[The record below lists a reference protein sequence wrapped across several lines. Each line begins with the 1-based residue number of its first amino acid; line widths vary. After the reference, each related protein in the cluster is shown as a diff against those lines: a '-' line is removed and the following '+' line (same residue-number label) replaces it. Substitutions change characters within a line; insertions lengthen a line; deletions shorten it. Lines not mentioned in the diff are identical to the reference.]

1 MKKISFS
8 DISIRV
14 IHSTFNTRF
23 FLARACQKLPPLAW
37 VVNRVLFAGDDIQV
51 LPLDAAI
58 KTDLAVNVQ
67 ELEVNTAVSV
77 SNGNTVFPSQV
88 LKEMIT
94 RSRYHFIMDTCICR
108 TSNDCQNYP
117 NDMGC
122 LFLGRGAQRISSK
135 LGRTVS
141 AAEAIQHINRC
152 QEAGLVPIIGRNKID
167 SLWLNTGPKEEL
179 LSICHCCQ
187 CCCLWKMTPN
197 LPENMTSS
205 FSSMEGV
212 EIIFQEEKCNG
223 CGLCAR
229 GLCFVDAITLEDGE
243 IKRNMEKCRICG
255 RCVEI
260 CPKGALEIEIQVD
273 AFKRSLERVE
283 PLVDVE
289 LE

>member
-1 MKKISFS
+1 MRKISIS
-8 DISIRV
+8 DISIRL

-23 FLARACQKLPPLAW
+23 FMARACQKLPPLVW
-37 VVNRVLFAGDDIQV
+37 LVNRILFAGDDIQV
-51 LPLDAAI
+51 LPMDATI
-58 KTDLAVNVQ
+58 KTNFAVNVQ
-67 ELEVNTAVSV
+67 KLNVNTKVPV
-77 SNGNTVFPSQV
+77 SNENTVLPSQV
-88 LKEMIT
+88 LREMIT
-94 RSRYHFIMDTCICR
+94 KSRYHFIMDDCICR
-108 TSNDCQNYP
+108 TSNNCQNYP
-117 NDMGC
+117 HNMGC
-122 LFLGRGAQRISSK
+122 LFLGKGTQRISSK

-141 AAEAIQHINRC
+141 ADEAIQHINQC

-197 LPENMTSS
+197 LPESMTGS

-212 EIIFQEEKCNG
+212 EIIFQEEKCND

-229 GLCFVDAITLEDGE
+229 NQCFVDAISMEEGRIT
-243 IKRNMEKCRICG
+243 RNMKKCRICG

-260 CPKGALEIEIQVD
+260 CPKGALKIEISGD
-273 AFKRSLERVE
+273 AVKRSLARVE

>member
-1 MKKISFS
+1 MRKISFS
-8 DISIRV
+8 DISIRF

-37 VVNRVLFAGDDIQV
+37 VVDRMLFAGDDIQV
-51 LPLDAAI
+51 LPLDATI
-58 KTDLAVNVQ
+58 KTNLTVNVQ
-67 ELEVNTAVSV
+67 ELEVNTPVPV
-77 SNGNTVFPSQV
+77 SNGNTVLPSQV
-88 LKEMIT
+88 LREMIT

-117 NDMGC
+117 HDMGC
-122 LFLGRGAQRISSK
+122 LFLGKGTQRISSK

-197 LPENMTSS
+197 LPENMASN
-205 FSSMEGV
+205 FSAMEGV
-212 EIIFQEEKCNG
+212 EIVFQEEKCNN
-223 CGLCAR
+223 CGLCA
-229 GLCFVDAITLEDGE
+229 GALCFVDAITLENGK

-255 RCVEI
+255 RCAEI
-260 CPKGALEIEIQVD
+260 CPKGAVKIKMHDD
-273 AFKRSLERVE
+273 ALKRSLERVE
-283 PLVDVE
+283 ILVDVK

>member
-1 MKKISFS
+1 MRKISFS
-8 DISIRV
+8 DISIRF

-37 VVNRVLFAGDDIQV
+37 VVDRMLFAGDDIQV
-51 LPLDAAI
+51 LPLDATI
-58 KTDLAVNVQ
+58 KTNLTVTVQ
-67 ELEVNTAVSV
+67 ELEVNTPIPV
-77 SNGNTVFPSQV
+77 SNENTVLPSQV
-88 LKEMIT
+88 LGEMIT

-117 NDMGC
+117 HDMGC
-122 LFLGRGAQRISSK
+122 LFLGKGTQRISSK

-197 LPENMTSS
+197 LPENMASN
-205 FSSMEGV
+205 FSAMEGV
-212 EIIFQEEKCNG
+212 EIIFQEEKCNN
-223 CGLCAR
+223 CGLCA
-229 GLCFVDAITLEDGE
+229 GVLCFVDAITLENGK

-255 RCVEI
+255 RCAEI
-260 CPKGALEIEIQVD
+260 CPKGAVKIKMHDD
-273 AFKRSLERVE
+273 ALKRSLERVE
-283 PLVDVE
+283 ILVDVK